1 MMMDG
6 HRRVRGKF
14 SKNLFI
20 NFFKNSI
27 KPEMVTNHHEHLP
40 KWHWPSSRDFGKNLC
55 NPLPPLDFL
64 PCTSITSDVRHES
77 LFWKKLWLNLKLFLQ
92 RKTFFLFQITYVPQE
107 NIEVIRNTKIVH
119 PQVITYFKSSK
130 QSTEQ
135 ISTFDWISDQNK
147 KSNIMLS
154 SENTYKLWLMV
165 FRSTIFSNIS
175 TGPNTSQG
183 LGSKESTQET
193 ETRFCVVRNSA
204 KKRR

>member
-1 MMMDG
+1 MSNMK
-6 HRRVRGKF
+6 VC
-14 SKNLFI
+14 
-20 NFFKNSI
+20 
-27 KPEMVTNHHEHLP
+27 
-40 KWHWPSSRDFGKNLC
+40 FGKNYGWTWNYFC
-55 NPLPPLDFL
+55 
-64 PCTSITSDVRHES
+64 REKH
-77 LFWKKLWLNLKLFLQ
+77 
-92 RKTFFLFQITYVPQE
+92 FFLFQITYVPQE

-130 QSTEQ
+130 QSTKQ

-147 KSNIMLS
+147 KSNFMLS
-154 SENTYKLWLMV
+154 GENTYKLWLMV

-175 TGPNTSQG
+175 TGPNTSQD